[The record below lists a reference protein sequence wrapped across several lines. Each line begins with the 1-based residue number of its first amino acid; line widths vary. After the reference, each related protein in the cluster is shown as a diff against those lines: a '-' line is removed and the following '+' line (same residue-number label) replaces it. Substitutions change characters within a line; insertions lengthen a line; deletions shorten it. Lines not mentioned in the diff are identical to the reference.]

1 MLGFLGKFLDSN
13 DREINKLRPIVER
26 INQLEK
32 KTEKL
37 SDSQLKDKFEDLKKR
52 HEKMIAELANS
63 VISTGMGLLLQGHN
77 DRRQLRQQKK
87 LQDMQIEGQK
97 EMTDYNTE
105 ASRKA
110 QLQMWRDTNY
120 GAQRDELK
128 KAGMSVGLMYGGGG
142 GGGATTGAGATGGSV
157 SGAMAPTGGNEIM
170 AMRMQ
175 SLNERMQEAQ
185 IEATKAQTAKTQ
197 VETEKIGGVDK
208 AKTTEETRG
217 IKFNNDLNDTLK
229 DTTISKKIAETDLEM
244 IKRDRESADWE
255 TYLSVGYRGGNFKD
269 PDSEIAKAMRAGF
282 EKATVNLEI
291 AKKENNIL
299 DAKQIIT
306 DFEANL
312 AKEGIHPNS
321 PWGVKFVIDLLKKID
336 LNPLNLIK

>member
-1 MLGFLGKFLDSN
+1 
-13 DREINKLRPIVER
+13 
-26 INQLEK
+26 
-32 KTEKL
+32 
-37 SDSQLKDKFEDLKKR
+37 
-52 HEKMIAELANS
+52 MIAELANS

-255 TYLSVGYRGGNFKD
+255 TYLSEGG
-269 PDSEIAKAMRAGF
+269 
-282 EKATVNLEI
+282 L
-291 AKKENNIL
+291 L
-299 DAKQIIT
+299 DC
-306 DFEANL
+306 N
-312 AKEGIHPNS
+312 
-321 PWGVKFVIDLLKKID
+321 
-336 LNPLNLIK
+336 

>member
-1 MLGFLGKFLDSN
+1 MIK
-13 DREINKLRPIVER
+13 KLAD
-26 INQLEK
+26 
-32 KTEKL
+32 T
-37 SDSQLKDKFEDLKKR
+37 
-52 HEKMIAELANS
+52 A
-63 VISTGMGLLLQGHN
+63 ISAGMGLLLQGHN

-87 LQDMQIEGQK
+87 LQDLQIKGSK

-110 QLQMWRDTNY
+110 QMQMWEDTNY
-120 GAQRDELK
+120 KAQREQLN

-142 GGGATTGAGATGGSV
+142 GGGATTGAGATAGNV
-157 SGAMAPTGGNEIM
+157 TGAMAPTGGGEVM
-170 AMRMQ
+170 AMRQM
-175 SLNERMQEAQ
+175 SLNQKMQEAQ
-185 IEATKAQTAKTQ
+185 IEATKAQTAKTE

-229 DTTISKKIAETDLEM
+229 DSTISKRIAETDLEM

-255 TYLSVGYRGGNFKD
+255 TYLSVGYKGGDFKD
-269 PDSEIAKAMRAGF
+269 PDSEIAKAMKAGF
-282 EKATVNLEI
+282 ETATVNLEK

-321 PWGVKFVIDLLKKID
+321 PWGVKFIIDLLKKID